1 MYAVVGCSSCG
12 AFWILEGRQETA
24 TCPRCGTRHRYR
36 KLKRFVETDDADHA
50 REVRAALLAD
60 RGDHRDAFDEVAPFA
75 ELEAATEERVVD
87 DEEYLTGQGV
97 DAEEVA
103 AAGESRAPSRSRKD
117 TVLAAIR
124 ELDDPTEE
132 AIVEYA
138 TARDVPPEYVD
149 RALEKLARA
158 GEISEHRGRYRVL

>member
-12 AFWILEGRQETA
+12 AFWILKGRQETA
-24 TCPRCGTRHRYR
+24 TCPRCGTRHQYR
-36 KLKRFVETDDADHA
+36 KLKRFVETDDPDHA
-50 REVRAALLAD
+50 REARAALLAD
-60 RGDHRDAFDEVAPFA
+60 RGEYRDAFDEVAPFA
-75 ELEAATEERVVD
+75 ELEAAADESVVD
-87 DEEYLTGQGV
+87 DEEYLEGRGV

-103 AAGESRAPSRSRKD
+103 AAGESETPSRTRKE

-124 ELDDPTEE
+124 DLDDPTEE

-138 TARDVPPEYVD
+138 AARDVPEGYVE